1 MNLERNHQSCCV
13 RLGEAALP
21 ACERQVHLEDDVAQL
36 SHEQSHWSCCVR
48 LEEAVPTISEHFVAQ
63 LSPGRVNSCFFVSL
77 GVEAVVPLEA
87 DLGLDGY
94 QLDFRVQLSLELL
107 QFERLA

>member
-13 RLGEAALP
+13 RL
-21 ACERQVHLEDDVAQL
+21 
-36 SHEQSHWSCCVR
+36 
-48 LEEAVPTISEHFVAQ
+48 EEAVLTISERFVAQ

-94 QLDFRVQLSLELL
+94 QLDFHEQLSLELQ

>member
-1 MNLERNHQSCCV
+1 M
-13 RLGEAALP
+13 
-21 ACERQVHLEDDVAQL
+21 
-36 SHEQSHWSCCVR
+36 
-48 LEEAVPTISEHFVAQ
+48 ISEHFVAQ

-94 QLDFRVQLSLELL
+94 QLDFRVQLSLKLL